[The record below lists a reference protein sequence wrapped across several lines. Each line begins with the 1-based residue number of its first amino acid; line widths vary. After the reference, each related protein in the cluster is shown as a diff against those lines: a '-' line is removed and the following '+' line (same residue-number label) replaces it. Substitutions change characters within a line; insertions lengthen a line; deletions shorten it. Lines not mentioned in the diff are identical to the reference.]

1 MSVFLIKLTLIL
13 EVRIDVYFVFKN
25 NVCQVD
31 CILIIVSPY
40 TEYKK
45 IRTIFLISVFI
56 FHVYLQ
62 QKNKLET
69 ELERMKREMKE
80 LQDQLTTATAPL
92 EKWYVFCP
100 IALTLYKL
108 Y

>member
-1 MSVFLIKLTLIL
+1 
-13 EVRIDVYFVFKN
+13 
-25 NVCQVD
+25 
-31 CILIIVSPY
+31 
-40 TEYKK
+40 
-45 IRTIFLISVFI
+45 
-56 FHVYLQ
+56 
-62 QKNKLET
+62 
-69 ELERMKREMKE
+69 MKREMKE